1 MKNPYIPIKA
11 RIEKIV
17 METEDRNIKSFDLAI
32 VDVDKAKSFQFV
44 PGQFAELSITGKGE
58 APFGIASSPTE
69 NGILKFS
76 INKAGLFTT
85 ALHNMEEGQTI
96 GIRGPLGNYY
106 PVKELEGK
114 NVVIVSGGFAFT
126 TLRSLIIYMLQ
137 PENRPKYKDITVIY
151 GARRPGMLLY
161 RDELAAWAKRPDIKM
176 HVTVDAADNGWSGK
190 VGFVPAI
197 TREVAPSADNAGA
210 LVCGPPVMI
219 KYTIPVLKELGFLP
233 DNIILS
239 LEMRMKCGIG
249 MCGRCNIGGKYVCK
263 DGPVFTLAQLS
274 QMPDE
279 Y

>member
-1 MKNPYIPIKA
+1 MKNPYIPEQA
-11 RIEKIV
+11 RIERIV
-17 METEDRNIKSFDLAI
+17 IETDDRNIKTFDLSL
-32 VDVDKAKSFQFV
+32 VDTDRAKSFEFV
-44 PGQFAELSITGKGE
+44 PGQFAELSLTGKGE
-58 APFGIASSPTE
+58 APFGIASSPSE
-69 NGILKFS
+69 KGLLKFS

-85 ALHNMEEGQTI
+85 ALHSLEEGSLV
-96 GIRGPLGNYY
+96 GIRAPLGNHY

-126 TLRSLIIYMLQ
+126 TLRSLLIYMMQ
-137 PENRPKYKDITVIY
+137 DDVRPKYKDITVIY

-161 RDELAAWAKRPDIKM
+161 RDELEAWAKRSDIKL
-176 HVTVDAADNGWSGK
+176 HVTVDTEAEGWSGL

-197 TREVAPSADNAGA
+197 TKEVAPAADNATA

-233 DNIILS
+233 EEIILS

-263 DGPVFTLAQLS
+263 DGPVFTLAQLN
-274 QMPDE
+274 QLPDE